1 MIPAKCKE
9 ARAQICQGFR
19 SLQAD
24 EKIYPT
30 IALVLGV
37 LEVGQYKAMLV
48 SPVREATLCQ
58 NR

>member
-24 EKIYPT
+24 EEIFPRF
-30 IALVLGV
+30 VLDS
-37 LEVGQYKAMLV
+37 V
-48 SPVREATLCQ
+48 SCAERWSVRGSTGFSS
-58 NR
+58 